1 MERKSK
7 ILIGETS
14 LFAQDCAR
22 ALQNS
27 GCLVTLCEKNGNSI
41 ISALSGAYYDAVVAE
56 LFMQGADGSDVLEH
70 ISQFEEK
77 PIALI
82 LLNSDDY
89 KLQQQA
95 MSAGA
100 DYCLVCPADPNSVA
114 KRIMRLLMWKKSR
127 VQPAVNSQSAELV
140 ISETLCKIGVPAHIK
155 GYRYL
160 RTAIAM
166 CAEDPQMI
174 GAVTKLHNL
183 PS

>member
-22 ALQNS
+22 ALQNL

-56 LFMQGADGSDVLEH
+56 LFMPGADGSDVLEH
-70 ISQFEEK
+70 ISQFDEK

-127 VQPAVNSQSAELV
+127 VQPAVNSQRLSLFAHRHCNVRRRSANDRRCYKAAL
-140 ISETLCKIGVPAHIK
+140 SGCCKNVFQH
-155 GYRYL
+155 
-160 RTAIAM
+160 T
-166 CAEDPQMI
+166 
-174 GAVTKLHNL
+174 VTR
-183 PS
+183 

>member
-22 ALQNS
+22 ALQNL

-56 LFMQGADGSDVLEH
+56 LFMPGADGADVLEH
-70 ISQFEEK
+70 ISQFDEK

-89 KLQQQA
+89 KLQQRGNECGCGLLPCVPCGSKFRCKKNNAPFDVEKSQGFSLRSILKVQSLLFPKRCA
-95 MSAGA
+95 KS
-100 DYCLVCPADPNSVA
+100 VCP
-114 KRIMRLLMWKKSR
+114 RILK
-127 VQPAVNSQSAELV
+127 
-140 ISETLCKIGVPAHIK
+140 
-155 GYRYL
+155 
-160 RTAIAM
+160 AIAI
-166 CAEDPQMI
+166 CAPPLQCAPKI
-174 GAVTKLHNL
+174 RK
-183 PS
+183 